1 MSNSWRDPA
10 TGTTYHNISD
20 PTSSYQREGINGGA
34 IPSNS
39 GIIVPVPASSRG
51 DNLGQS
57 IGLTGNNPYTN
68 PSMEDL
74 YGSNFHSNYITGNAL
89 WTDPRVN
96 SAQRSMIQSNYYAQQ
111 AGNASPYSQ
120 DQIKGAA
127 GGGYAGYSY
136 APGNMG
142 DRYSYVQPYQTGG
155 QNWISPTHQD
165 GNTVVYR
172 GYANEPELGRYA
184 RGVSSPYDMDYSWER
199 TGGYDDLRAG
209 TFQFNPEGAAA
220 AAARDITTRLPSPAV
235 TTLPDYALN
244 PSQQNK
250 GSYLDSPDWVGN
262 VFPGA
267 QWNDTSRTI
276 SVPGGGVLQE
286 GVDFVIGQDN
296 RAYVLPSINANI
308 TPNLTPA
315 LTTTP
320 TTATAPT
327 GVPNTGN
334 EWHNLWKDMQN
345 QYAEAMPAFNPPARE
360 DFRFLTPPQSIS
372 SSGDD
377 VHTPTLAARQ
387 QWENEQNAIQDQYSK
402 QYGVNYQRAQD
413 IYNTQLDWLKTGM
426 LEQQR
431 QEQVAAEAARYQA
444 ETALKLEQEKYN
456 RAVDMWQSGV
466 GTDEIYRTLGIPA
479 GAKPIEQTMSEW
491 KMDLAEKEYALSASK
506 AAKSGGGGGSRGTGG
521 SGGGTV
527 YVPPNPFQDTG
538 GGEKGATIRGYKVT
552 RLDEYISTQRA
563 RLKTPE
569 AVAEYVKNTKLLN
582 SDFKQAVLTRLN
594 HHLAS

>member
-1 MSNSWRDPA
+1 
-10 TGTTYHNISD
+10 
-20 PTSSYQREGINGGA
+20 
-34 IPSNS
+34 
-39 GIIVPVPASSRG
+39 
-51 DNLGQS
+51 
-57 IGLTGNNPYTN
+57 
-68 PSMEDL
+68 
-74 YGSNFHSNYITGNAL
+74 
-89 WTDPRVN
+89 
-96 SAQRSMIQSNYYAQQ
+96 
-111 AGNASPYSQ
+111 
-120 DQIKGAA
+120 
-127 GGGYAGYSY
+127 
-136 APGNMG
+136 
-142 DRYSYVQPYQTGG
+142 
-155 QNWISPTHQD
+155 
-165 GNTVVYR
+165 
-172 GYANEPELGRYA
+172 
-184 RGVSSPYDMDYSWER
+184 
-199 TGGYDDLRAG
+199 
-209 TFQFNPEGAAA
+209 
-220 AAARDITTRLPSPAV
+220 
-235 TTLPDYALN
+235 
-244 PSQQNK
+244 
-250 GSYLDSPDWVGN
+250 
-262 VFPGA
+262 
-267 QWNDTSRTI
+267 
-276 SVPGGGVLQE
+276 QE

-387 QWENEQNAIQDQYSK
+387 QWENEQNALQDQYAK

-431 QEQVAAEAARYQA
+431 QEQVAAEAAKYQ
-444 ETALKLEQEKYN
+444 TEQEIERERVKYN
-456 RAVDMWQSGV
+456 RAWAMFEAGV
-466 GTDEIYRTLGIPA
+466 PNEAVYAILGITP
-479 GAKPIEQTMSEW
+479 GTKTLNQILKEKEME
-491 KMDLAEKEYALSASK
+491 LAEREYALSATK
-506 AAKSGGGGGSRGTGG
+506 AAKGSGSGSTGG
-521 SGGGTV
+521 SGGSQS
-527 YVPPNPFQDTG
+527 PNNPFNNPG
-538 GGEKGATIRGYKVT
+538 GGQQGDTIRGFKIT